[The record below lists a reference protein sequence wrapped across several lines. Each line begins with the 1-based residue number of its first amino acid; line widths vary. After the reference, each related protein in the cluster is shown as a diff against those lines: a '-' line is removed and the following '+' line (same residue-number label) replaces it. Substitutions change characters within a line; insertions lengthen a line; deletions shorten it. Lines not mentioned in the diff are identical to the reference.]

1 MEINNLIIK
10 IKNRSPHISTIF
22 PSPPG
27 RIGGA
32 EFIMKKILNNLFEY
46 QTLSAQQAKE
56 VMVNIGKNSYSDAEI
71 AAFITVYLMRT
82 ITIEELQGF
91 RDALMEM
98 ALSVSFEEDVID
110 IVGTGGDGKNTF
122 NISTLASFIV
132 AGTGNKV
139 AKHGNYASTSV
150 TGSSNVMEQLG
161 YSFKKE
167 NSLLSKELEDANI
180 TFLHAPVFHPALKAV
195 SHIRKQMGVRTL
207 FNMMGPLVNPAN
219 PTYKMLGVY
228 NAEMGRMYNYVLQKE
243 KGNFCIVNSLDGY
256 DEISLTTDTKIITQ
270 DGEKIYTAYQLGK
283 RIVSPQDIYGGNSPE
298 DAAKIFLKVL
308 KGDGSWAQNAVVL
321 ANAAMALHTTKK
333 YDNYETCMNMAV
345 ESLESGKA
353 YSSLKKIIA

>member
-1 MEINNLIIK
+1 
-10 IKNRSPHISTIF
+10 
-22 PSPPG
+22 
-27 RIGGA
+27 
-32 EFIMKKILNNLFEY
+32 MKKILNYLFEY

-56 VMVNIGKNSYSDAEI
+56 VMANIGKNIYSDAEL

-98 ALSVSFEEDVID
+98 ALPVSFDEDVID

-132 AGTGNKV
+132 AGSGNKV
-139 AKHGNYASTSV
+139 AKHGNYASTSI

-167 NSLLSKELEDANI
+167 NSLLSKEIDEANI

-195 SHIRKQMGVRTL
+195 SHIRKQLGVRTL

-219 PTYKMLGVY
+219 PAFRMLGVY
-228 NAEMGRMYNYVLQKE
+228 NAEMGRLYNYLLQND
-243 KGNFCIVNSLDGY
+243 KGKFAIVNSLDGY
-256 DEISLTTDTKIITQ
+256 DEISLTTDTKVITQ

-283 RIVSPQDIYGGNSPE
+283 RIVSPEDIFGGNSPE
-298 DAAKIFLKVL
+298 DAAKIFMRIL
-308 KGDGSWAQNAVVL
+308 KGEGTWAQNAVVL
-321 ANAAMALHTTKK
+321 ANAAMALHTTQKFK
-333 YDNYETCMNMAV
+333 DYDTCMNMAV

>member
-1 MEINNLIIK
+1 MG
-10 IKNRSPHISTIF
+10 H
-22 PSPPG
+22 
-27 RIGGA
+27 
-32 EFIMKKILNNLFEY
+32 MKKILNYLFEY

-56 VMVNIGKNSYSDAEI
+56 VMANIGKNIYSDAEI
-71 AAFITVYLMRT
+71 SAFITVYLMRT

-91 RDALMEM
+91 KDALLEM
-98 ALSVSFEEDVID
+98 ALPVSFDEEVID

-167 NSLLSKELEDANI
+167 NNLLSKELDEANI

-195 SHIRKQMGVRTL
+195 SHIRKQLGVRTL
-207 FNMMGPLVNPAN
+207 FNMMGPLVNPAH
-219 PTYKMLGVY
+219 PTFKMLGVY
-228 NAEMGRMYNYVLQKE
+228 NAEMGRLYNYLLQNDIVK
-243 KGNFCIVNSLDGY
+243 FSIVNSLDGY
-256 DEISLTTDTKIITQ
+256 DEISLTTDTKVITQ
-270 DGEKIYTAYQLGK
+270 DGEKIYTAYELGK
-283 RIVSPQDIYGGNSPE
+283 RIVSPEDIYGGNSPE
-298 DAAKIFLKVL
+298 DAAKIFLKIL
-308 KGDGSWAQNAVVL
+308 KGEGTWAQNAVVL
-321 ANAAMALHTTKK
+321 ANAAMALHTTQK
-333 YDNYETCMNMAV
+333 YDGYETCMNIAV

-353 YSSLKKIIA
+353 YESLKKVIE